1 MILGAGG
8 QSYHSYR
15 QGAPPI
21 RLPYHKGFLYA
32 CRRVSRMERR
42 QYLQAVGGLAG
53 IGMLAGCSGG
63 GSENDGSN
71 NEGVTVDMITE
82 GQEYY
87 FDPIGLHVEPGTT
100 VTFNN
105 DSGSHSATAYD
116 ESHEDSDVT
125 RIPEGGPEFDTG
137 VLTQEEATE
146 SVTFDTEGTYD
157 YFCIP
162 HKTVGMVGRIVVGD
176 PGGPAEG
183 SMPPDRDVPESD
195 SIVDSGS
202 VSYADFEG

>member
-1 MILGAGG
+1 M
-8 QSYHSYR
+8 Q
-15 QGAPPI
+15 
-21 RLPYHKGFLYA
+21 
-32 CRRVSRMERR
+32 RR

-63 GSENDGSN
+63 GDDDGNGSD
-71 NEGVTVDMITE
+71 EDKIIVDMVTE

-87 FDPIGLHVEPGTT
+87 FDPIGLQVEPGTT

-105 DSGSHSATAYD
+105 DSGSHSATAYYA
-116 ESHEDSDVT
+116 SHEDADVT
-125 RIPEGGPEFDTG
+125 RIPDGGVEFDTG
-137 VLTQEEATE
+137 VLTAEGATE
-146 SVTFDTEGTYD
+146 TVTFDTEGTYD

-162 HKTVGMVGRIVVGD
+162 HKTVGMIGRIVVGE

-183 SMPPDRDVPESD
+183 SMPPDGAVPDSD

-202 VSYADFEG
+202 VSYTEFDG

>member
-1 MILGAGG
+1 M
-8 QSYHSYR
+8 Q
-15 QGAPPI
+15 
-21 RLPYHKGFLYA
+21 
-32 CRRVSRMERR
+32 RR

-53 IGMLAGCSGG
+53 IGMLAGCSSG
-63 GSENDGSN
+63 GSEDDGSN
-71 NEGVTVDMITE
+71 NEGVTVDMVTE

-105 DSGSHSATAYD
+105 DSGSHSATAYY
-116 ESHEDSDVT
+116 EGHEDADVT

-137 VLTQEEATE
+137 VLTQEGATE
-146 SVTFDTEGTYD
+146 EVTFDTEGTYD

-162 HKTVGMVGRIVVGD
+162 HKTVGMIGRIVVGD

-183 SMPPDRDVPESD
+183 SMPPDGDVPESD
-195 SIVDSGS
+195 PIVESGS